1 MRVVITGGSG
11 LIGRALARELLSA
24 GYEVIALSRNPDKAT
39 GLPAGV
45 RAVHWDG
52 RTSVGWGHLA
62 DGAEVIVNLAGESI
76 AGDSMAALILK
87 RWTPARKRLILE
99 SRLNAAG
106 AVMQAIQE
114 ARHKPKVVVQAS
126 AVGYYGSRGD
136 EELIETSAPGD
147 DFVARVCRDWEA
159 STTALEQIGVRRV
172 IIRTG
177 GVAIS
182 TEGGA
187 FPFMLLPF
195 RLFMGGPLGNGS
207 QWFSWIHLADEA
219 RAIRFLIEAP
229 SASGIFNLSA
239 PGSMT
244 NAEFSRILGRVL
256 NRPSFIPVPAIALR
270 LAFGEKAE
278 ILLVSQ
284 RQFPKRLLE
293 LGFNFQYP
301 EAETA
306 LRNLLNR

>member
-39 GLPAGV
+39 GLPAAV